1 MTADSS
7 NATTLDPANS
17 TVLVVDDEE
26 IVLTSIK
33 NYLNLET
40 DYNILA
46 FTSPTE
52 ALKAIEKTPI
62 DLAISDYLM
71 PEMNGIEFLL
81 KVKQLYPTA
90 TRIILTAYADKENAI
105 RAINELGLFQ
115 YIEKPW
121 DNDQLKI
128 SIRNGLERRIL
139 MKQLEDTIRE
149 FEGSQNQLK
158 SIHNRILK
166 TFV

>member
-1 MTADSS
+1 MSEDGD
-7 NATTLDPANS
+7 L

-26 IVLTSIK
+26 IVLKSIG
-33 NYLNLET
+33 NYLEVET
-40 DYNILA
+40 DYRILT
-46 FTSPTE
+46 FSSPVE
-52 ALKAIEKTPI
+52 ALKSIENKEV
-62 DLAISDYLM
+62 DLVISDYLM

-81 KVKQLYPTA
+81 KVKEIYPLA

-121 DNDQLKI
+121 DNEQLKL
-128 SIRNGLERRIL
+128 SVRNGLERRIL
-139 MKQLEDTIRE
+139 MKKLEDTIKD
-149 FEGSQNQLK
+149 FENSQTQLK

-166 TFV
+166 AFV